1 MREKIS
7 LFTALLGRLFG
18 WNSATKSSEHQTDYQ
33 ALGHASGGLEAE
45 YQRLVEHHLRRWGVS
60 ESCASV
66 DVVQVE
72 QRKGG
77 KEVFVANVCLHA
89 WDRNSVLRVLIG
101 LPMLDKKIRQAAS
114 ALWLADMSDFQGVQL
129 KVGTALH
136 DPRTS
141 SELRHLL
148 VSLTGSREP
157 GRRATSAAAME
168 LGAARAGSGG
178 SRTLA

>member
-1 MREKIS
+1 MRETITM
-7 LFTALLGRLFG
+7 FTALLARLFG
-18 WNSATKSSEHQTDYQ
+18 GDSATKSSEHQTDYQ

-66 DVVQVE
+66 EVLQVE
-72 QRKGG
+72 HRKGR
-77 KEVFVANVCLHA
+77 KEVFVANVCLHS

-101 LPMLDKKIRQAAS
+101 LPMLDKKLRQAAS
-114 ALWLADMSDFQGVQL
+114 ALWLADMSEFQGVQV

-136 DPRTS
+136 DPKAS

-157 GRRATSAAAME
+157 ASARRSAGGATLDLSV
-168 LGAARAGSGG
+168 ARAAEAK
-178 SRTLA
+178 RA